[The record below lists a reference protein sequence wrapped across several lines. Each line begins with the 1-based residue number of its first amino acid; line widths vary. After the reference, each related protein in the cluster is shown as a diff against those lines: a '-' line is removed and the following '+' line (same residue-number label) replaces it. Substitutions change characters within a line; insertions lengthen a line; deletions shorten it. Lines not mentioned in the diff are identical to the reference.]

1 MQWEAT
7 PITAQLSDFNP
18 RSGVVTFAPGSRN
31 TTIPLSIVDDSE
43 PEFVE
48 TLTVSIL
55 SVGNGASLGFAS
67 STTVEIERSDD
78 PNGAIGTMQ

>member
-7 PITAQLSDFNP
+7 PITAQLADFNP
-18 RSGVVTFAPGSRN
+18 RSGVVTFAPGNRS

-43 PEFVE
+43 PEFME

-55 SVGNGASLGFAS
+55 SVGNGASLGLAL
-67 STTVEIERSDD
+67 STTVQIERSDD
-78 PNGAIGTMQ
+78 PNGAIGKNQ